1 MKELKFAGSTL
12 ADIRAFPH
20 EARQE
25 AGYQLS
31 QVQLGKEP
39 SDWKRMTSIASGVRE
54 IRIHRI
60 GEFRVIYITMLH
72 DAVYV
77 LHAFQKKVRKTPK
90 RDIHVAKAR
99 LKLILD
105 KQIWTRKTVN

>member
-12 ADIRAFPH
+12 ADIRAFPL
-20 EARQE
+20 EVRQD

-31 QVQLGKEP
+31 QVQLGFEP
-39 SDWKRMTSIASGVRE
+39 SDWKPMTSIASGVRE
-54 IRIHRI
+54 IRIHRK

-77 LHAFQKKVRKTPK
+77 LHAFQKKARKTPK
-90 RDIHVAKAR
+90 RVIDVAKAR

-105 KQIWTRKTVN
+105 KQG

>member
-12 ADIRAFPH
+12 ADIRAFPR

-31 QVQLGKEP
+31 QVQFGFEP
-39 SDWKRMTSIASGVRE
+39 TDWKPMTNIASGVRE
-54 IRIHRI
+54 IRIHKN
-60 GEFRVIYITMLH
+60 GEYRVMYITRLY

-77 LHAFQKKVRKTPK
+77 IHAFQKKSAKTPK
-90 RDIHVAKAR
+90 KEIAIAQAR
-99 LKLILD
+99 LKLIH
-105 KQIWTRKTVN
+105 KI